1 MRGAGGGKRSGRKP
15 ARVETDDSPRGYEAT
30 RMRQLWRD
38 IDDARHKAGLGRVP
52 EPEAAPIGWSAS
64 ALFECTAALVGDA
77 AAWVQAHA
85 QAACALIAGGAEV
98 LRSVPVVGR
107 LAALV
112 PASEAP
118 PPGSER
124 PPGRANGVGRPVAA
138 EAGEPT
144 GPDGGWIH

>member
-77 AAWVQAHA
+77 TRAVAPDAAGCDAHA
-85 QAACALIAGGAEV
+85 HAERSGGTSV
-98 LRSVPVVGR
+98 LLRVSSASVPSR
-107 LAALV
+107 K
-112 PASEAP
+112 
-118 PPGSER
+118 
-124 PPGRANGVGRPVAA
+124 
-138 EAGEPT
+138 
-144 GPDGGWIH
+144 